1 MSLDFVDNNK
11 ITIFISDVDFDI
23 SLLRKMNP
31 DINIIV
37 RIDDDDLHK
46 LKKKI
51 S

>member
-1 MSLDFVDNNK
+1 MDNNK
-11 ITIFISDVDFDI
+11 ITIFISDVYFDI

-37 RIDDDDLHK
+37 RIDDDDFRIKK
-46 LKKKI
+46 LK